1 MSMLKAVFVNAANR
15 LSGAVAG
22 EAALEAQARDFLAA
36 HGLHVGRL
44 DAFDGEERR
53 RVYLGHTKIDGVTV
67 AAIVAADPDL
77 GPLEGAVVAN
87 VAGAQLKLLRYEWSY
102 SIASCIRFYDHLLD
116 KLTVRRR
123 LTRATAA

>member
-15 LSGAVAG
+15 LSGVVAG
-22 EAALEAQARDFLAA
+22 EAAREAQARDFLAGQ
-36 HGLHVGRL
+36 GLHVGPL
-44 DAFDGEERR
+44 AAFEGEEGR

-67 AAIVAADPDL
+67 AALVSVDADL
-77 GPLEGAVVAN
+77 GALEGAVVAN
-87 VAGAQLKLLRYEWSY
+87 VTGAQLKLLRYEWSY

-123 LTRATAA
+123 LTA